1 LAALVNIFRRE
12 DAFHAPSRGDSD
24 IGALFH
30 ENTKLRHY
38 MTGGDEPANEYG
50 LAEIDTMA
58 KAYKRYRQRP
68 KVDLPPIP
76 TEHAAMSLRQT
87 IASRRSQRSFAAE
100 GLTLQEL
107 ASILQLSYGITGE
120 VSALGGGTQP
130 LRAAPSAGALYAA
143 EVYVSV
149 RDVRGLDAGIYHY
162 EVPDNQLALLRC
174 GDASR
179 RLAEV
184 CCGQEHALK
193 AAATVLISGVVERTT
208 RKYGDRGYRYV
219 LLDVGHLGQNL
230 YLSCTALGLS
240 ITTTCAFYDDD
251 AAEMLGID
259 GSDEPV
265 FYVGFIGRPWCAE
278 WRQ

>member
-1 LAALVNIFRRE
+1 VNIFRRE
-12 DAFHAPSRGDSD
+12 EAFHAPSRGDSA

-30 ENTKLRHY
+30 ENTKLRNY
-38 MTGGDEPANEYG
+38 MAGGDEPANEYG

-76 TEHAAMSLRQT
+76 TEHAAMSLRET
-87 IASRRSQRSFAAE
+87 IAARRSRRAFAAE
-100 GLTLQEL
+100 GLTLPEL

-120 VSALGGGTQP
+120 MSTPAGGRQL

-143 EVYVSV
+143 ELYVAV
-149 RDVRGLDAGIYHY
+149 RKVEGLDAGVYHY
-162 EVPDNQLALLRC
+162 EVPDNQLALLRG
-174 GDASR
+174 GDASA

-184 CCGQEHALK
+184 CCGQEFPLT
-193 AAATVLISGVVERTT
+193 AAVTVLMSGVVERST

-230 YLSCTALGLS
+230 YLSCAALGLS
-240 ITTTCAFYDDD
+240 IVTTCGFFDDD
-251 AAEMLGID
+251 AAELLGVD
-259 GSDEPV
+259 GCDEPV
-265 FYVGFIGRPWCAE
+265 FYVAFIGRPAGV
-278 WRQ
+278 